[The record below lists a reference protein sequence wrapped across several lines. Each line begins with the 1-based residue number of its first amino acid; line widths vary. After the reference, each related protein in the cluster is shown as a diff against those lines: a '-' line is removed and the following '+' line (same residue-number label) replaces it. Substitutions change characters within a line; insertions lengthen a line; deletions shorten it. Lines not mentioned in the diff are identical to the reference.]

1 MVKTYRR
8 KKKECVLEINE
19 NRIILS
25 NPRIQPYNE
34 FCYESKNDILHFYY
48 DLKIQYDTN
57 AFYFMHMTE
66 EERKEAEIEKGKKI
80 QRNWITIASG
90 YAYEFGAIIALPETI
105 EAILNVNPDILGKK
119 RYFFKESDKEKLS
132 TTDFES
138 IYDVL
143 HRNVGGGLL
152 SDKKG
157 TSSFR

>member
-1 MVKTYRR
+1 
-8 KKKECVLEINE
+8 
-19 NRIILS
+19 
-25 NPRIQPYNE
+25 
-34 FCYESKNDILHFYY
+34 
-48 DLKIQYDTN
+48 
-57 AFYFMHMTE
+57 MTE

-119 RYFFKESDKEKLS
+119 RYFFEESDKEKLS